1 MMSIVICLIQTDVGN
16 NNNKYYVIQLLESD
30 TKREFSV
37 WNHWGRVGFRGQSS
51 LLPCHYDLNKAKQL
65 FCQK

>member
-1 MMSIVICLIQTDVGN
+1 M
-16 NNNKYYVIQLLESD
+16 IQLLESD

-51 LLPCHYDLNKAKQL
+51 LFPCHSNLDKAKQL
-65 FCQK
+65 FCQKYVLLLSN